1 MFLPTMAASPA
12 ESGFRGQCIRQHVP
26 VMDSNFRLHPAQ
38 QLQPGNHPQ
47 SGEDFDDLARRRDG
61 PTKMELP
68 NKNLPPFFSKDIQ
81 TGGGC
86 VDLRENLH
94 DSPVFYSKTM

>member
-1 MFLPTMAASPA
+1 
-12 ESGFRGQCIRQHVP
+12 
-26 VMDSNFRLHPAQ
+26 MDSNFRLHPAQ

-47 SGEDFDDLARRRDG
+47 SGEDFDDFARRRDG

-68 NKNLPPFFSKDIQ
+68 NKNLPPFFSKDLQ

-86 VDLRENLH
+86 VDLRDNLH
-94 DSPVFYSKTM
+94 DSPVFYRKNNVKTQCSKKIFADETLFIG